1 MSGLVQTCIRLVL
14 LAPGT
19 TWSWKAALDSCIVDV
34 DTNKRRSF
42 SDVAAVVAGGVNC
55 GSRSHLFPVTQ
66 SLEELSELSGAQF
79 FSGSPQNE
87 NTGFSPSGSAPVHLL
102 VL

>member
-19 TWSWKAALDSCIVDV
+19 TGSWKAALDSCIVDV
-34 DTNKRRSF
+34 WILRFSLLSRHKQKKKF

-87 NTGFSPSGSAPVHLL
+87 NTGFSP
-102 VL
+102 